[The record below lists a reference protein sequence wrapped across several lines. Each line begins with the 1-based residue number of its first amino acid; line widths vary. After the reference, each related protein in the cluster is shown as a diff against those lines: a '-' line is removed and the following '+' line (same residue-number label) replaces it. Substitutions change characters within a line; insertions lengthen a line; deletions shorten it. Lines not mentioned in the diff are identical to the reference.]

1 MKDKSKTLIAV
12 FFGWGMDSCFLFIF
26 ATNLCSFV
34 SLMDF
39 FFFLT
44 TESKKTQEGHDQLV
58 TVLVTVANEQH
69 PNTGE

>member
-1 MKDKSKTLIAV
+1 MLI
-12 FFGWGMDSCFLFIF
+12 CLFDGF
-26 ATNLCSFV
+26 
-34 SLMDF
+34 F